1 MKNFLSLLSGLV
13 FAASAAAADTPRL
26 AVWITDSVGTTSG
39 IQCDLEAS
47 SSSAGA
53 LRATP
58 LPTTPPALT
67 ERDVIAWNRSN
78 GRWTLDPA
86 RFAGIASAQRL
97 QDHCFLLA
105 IDGQLISSG
114 IVLSEYSA
122 RLTGFPTLIVVNRDD
137 KLTLELLSSNH
148 GTRIRLLHAEALD
161 AVLRE
166 KTVQQKSL
174 P

>member
-1 MKNFLSLLSGLV
+1 MKHLLSFLGGLV
-13 FAASAAAADTPRL
+13 LAASAAAADTARL
-26 AVWITDSVGTTSG
+26 AVWITDPVGTTSG

-47 SSSAGA
+47 PASAGA

-58 LPTTPPALT
+58 LLDTPPTLT
-67 ERDVIAWNRSN
+67 ERDVIAWNKSN
-78 GRWTLDPA
+78 GRWMLDPA
-86 RFAGIASAQRL
+86 RFAGIESAQRL

-105 IDGQLISSG
+105 IDGKLVSSG

-137 KLTLELLSSNH
+137 KLMLELLSSNH
-148 GTRIRLLHAEALD
+148 GARIRLLHAEALD

-166 KTVQQKSL
+166 KSAQQK
-174 P
+174 